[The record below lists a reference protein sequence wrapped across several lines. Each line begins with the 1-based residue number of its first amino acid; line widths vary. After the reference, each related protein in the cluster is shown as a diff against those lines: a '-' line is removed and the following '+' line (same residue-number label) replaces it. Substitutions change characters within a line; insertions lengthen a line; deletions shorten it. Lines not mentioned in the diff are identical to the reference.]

1 MQEMIGCGIMHAVR
15 SPVHAALHPSC
26 ATRVQ
31 VMPLLETHFM
41 THDAIARL
49 RRLDACALSDAMDKL
64 GIRGVVSGLPQRSG
78 TGRIAGMAVTVKLGT
93 GSPPPGPPIH
103 LCCTAIE
110 LAGPDH
116 VIVIEQRSG
125 VEAGC
130 WGGLLSVGAQARGV
144 AGVIA
149 DGPVRDIDE
158 AIGMGFAVWSRSL
171 TALTARG
178 RVVEQGTNI
187 PVSIGDLTVH
197 AGDYV
202 FADRSAVIVIAA
214 ADLERVLQTAESIV
228 ARETA
233 MAQAIRGGTP
243 IGQVMGGQYEH
254 MLRN

>member
-1 MQEMIGCGIMHAVR
+1 
-15 SPVHAALHPSC
+15 
-26 ATRVQ
+26 
-31 VMPLLETHFM
+31 M
-41 THDAIARL
+41 THDAVARL

-64 GIRGVVSGLPQRSG
+64 GIRGVVSELPQRSG
-78 TGRIAGMAVTVKLGT
+78 TGRIAGIAVTVKLGT
-93 GSPPPGPPIH
+93 GAPPPGPPIH

-130 WGGLLSVGAQARGV
+130 WGGLLSVGAQVRGV

-158 AIGMGFAVWSRSL
+158 AIGMGFPVWSRSL
-171 TALTARG
+171 TARTARG

-187 PVSIGDLTVH
+187 PVAIGDLTVH
-197 AGDYV
+197 AGDAV
-202 FADRSAVIVIAA
+202 FADRSAVIVIAQ
-214 ADLERVLQTAESIV
+214 ADLERVLQAAESIV
-228 ARETA
+228 ARESA
-233 MAQAIRGGTP
+233 MAQAIRSGMP

>member
-1 MQEMIGCGIMHAVR
+1 MSKQET
-15 SPVHAALHPSC
+15 P
-26 ATRVQ
+26 
-31 VMPLLETHFM
+31 FM
-41 THDAIARL
+41 THDAVARL

-64 GIRGVVSGLPQRSG
+64 GIRGVVSDLPQRSG
-78 TGRIAGMAVTVKLGT
+78 TGRIAGIAVTVKLGT
-93 GSPPPGPPIH
+93 GAPPPGPPIH

-110 LAGPDH
+110 LAGPEH

-130 WGGLLSVGAQARGV
+130 WGGLLSVGAQTRGV

-158 AIGMGFAVWSRSL
+158 AIGMGFPVWSRSL
-171 TALTARG
+171 TARTARG

-187 PVSIGDLTVH
+187 PVAIGDLTVH
-197 AGDYV
+197 AGDAV
-202 FADRSAVIVIAA
+202 FADRSAVIVIAQ

-228 ARETA
+228 AREAA
-233 MAQAIRGGTP
+233 MAQAIRSGTP